1 VNSPAYSCPPACPFL
16 VERAAELSFPL
27 GQLHRVAAGDE
38 EVDETRRNILKL
50 AAVAGV
56 LGVGAGGI
64 VGGALQYVQPPVVG
78 LASFPKV
85 QLLDVNGAPLTVAR
99 VESEYNVDTSELYQ
113 FDYPL
118 TNEPNFLLNL
128 NTVDNNPPSATD
140 PGAWNV
146 PGGIGT
152 NGSIVAFSAIC
163 QHLGCTA
170 PSLSYYPP
178 TNPCSKTFNG
188 KTFFVH
194 CQCHGST
201 YDVTNAAAN
210 LTGPAVLPLPQVVL
224 ITDEPSGSPPNV
236 TYPSGTIFAIG
247 VTGPPVNGHI
257 NTLQGGYGVANA
269 VALAKQAPSSPLAC
283 NFPS

>member
-1 VNSPAYSCPPACPFL
+1 VNGYACPPACPFL
-16 VERAAELSFPL
+16 AERSPDLAFPL
-27 GQLHRVAAGDE
+27 GQIHRVAASDE

-64 VGGALQYVQPPVVG
+64 VGGVLQYVQPPVVG
-78 LASFPKV
+78 LANYPKV
-85 QLLDVNGAPLTVAR
+85 QLLDVDGKPLTVAK
-99 VESEYNVDTSELYQ
+99 VEAEYNVNSSELYQ

-128 NTVDNNPPSATD
+128 NTVDGNAPSGSD

-152 NGSIVAFSAIC
+152 NLSIVAYSAIC

-178 TNPCSKTFNG
+178 TNPCSRSYNG
-188 KTFFVH
+188 RPFFLH

-201 YDVTNAAAN
+201 YDAANAAAN

-224 ITDEPSGSPPNV
+224 ITDTPTGSPPNV
-236 TYPSGTIFAIG
+236 VYRSGTIYAVN

-257 NTLQGGYGVANA
+257 NTLQGGYGVGNA
-269 VALAKQAPSSPLAC
+269 VQLAKTAPSNPLAC

>member
-1 VNSPAYSCPPACPFL
+1 VTAGGFDCPPACPFL
-16 VERAAELSFPL
+16 VERSPDLAFPL
-27 GQLHRVAAGDE
+27 GQLHRFAASDDE
-38 EVDETRRNILKL
+38 IDETRRNILKL

-56 LGVGAGGI
+56 LGVGGGGLVGGI
-64 VGGALQYVQPPVVG
+64 LQYVQPPVIG
-78 LASFPKV
+78 LGSFPMV
-85 QLLDVNGAPLTVAR
+85 QLLDTDGKPLTVAK
-99 VESEYNVDTSELYQ
+99 VDAEYNVETSELYQ

-146 PGGIGT
+146 PGGIGL
-152 NGSIVAFSAIC
+152 NGSIVAYSAIC

-178 TNPCSKTFNG
+178 SNPCSKSFNG
-188 KTFFVH
+188 RPFFLH

-201 YDVTNAAAN
+201 YDAANSAAN

-224 ITDEPSGSPPNV
+224 ITDQPSGSPPHV
-236 TYPSGTIFAIG
+236 TYPSGTIYA
-247 VTGPPVNGHI
+247 VAVNGPPVNGHI

-269 VALAKQAPSSPLAC
+269 VQLVKQAPSSPLAC